1 MAAFAYPGPHCEQV
15 GIFCD
20 TLLSSCKLKLKK
32 LTKGA
37 LTKGV
42 LSELND
48 FRKENDISWD
58 IFHQW
63 IVQLKG
69 EDDINLA
76 SLKVSLSRLD
86 KKRAELKRNKEHS
99 KLEELMSKE
108 HFSSSQCHVTECG
121 KFTSDLSAESSRS
134 GSQALELEV
143 LTTVNS
149 ELAQELHVA
158 KQQLDDQQ
166 TKTDLLTDKL
176 RQLSVRNINK
186 KLSRRDKKLE
196 ESQSQLSLLQEEV
209 QEKTDKIVQLEDKLT
224 ESHKGAERNRVNL
237 FNANKRLHDLQ
248 SDMEQLKLSM
258 TKIES
263 DFDAQSKHLNGKIT
277 ELSSALDA
285 AYVLLQHCTQ
295 VPTNLLTSL
304 NQESLVGRRIRHR
317 WCNPDGTEQWYTC
330 RILSVVPG
338 TTEWFNVQYDGE
350 QEVLSLNLYTDIDN
364 GDLDIIG

>member
-1 MAAFAYPGPHCEQV
+1 MIYH
-15 GIFCD
+15 GIFF
-20 TLLSSCKLKLKK
+20 TS
-32 LTKGA
+32 G
-37 LTKGV
+37 
-42 LSELND
+42 
-48 FRKENDISWD
+48 F
-58 IFHQW
+58 
-63 IVQLKG
+63 VQLKG
-69 EDDINLA
+69 DDINLA

-108 HFSSSQCHVTECG
+108 HFSSSQCHVTECR

-143 LTTVNS
+143 LTTVDS

-248 SDMEQLKLSM
+248 SDMEQLKLSVI
-258 TKIES
+258 KIES

-295 VPTNLLTSL
+295 VPTNPLTSL

-317 WCNPDGTEQWYTC
+317 WCNPDGTEQWYTG
-330 RILSVVPG
+330 RILSVVSG
-338 TTEWFNVQYDGE
+338 TTKWFNAQYDGE